1 MSVIIVGGG
10 IGGLSLALALAQ
22 QGIGV
27 VVFEQAGAL
36 EAVGAGLQ
44 LGPNATRILEGWG
57 LGAALRHV
65 SVEPIRAEV
74 RDAASGAT
82 LVVNRL
88 GADAEARWGGA
99 YRVLSR
105 TALQGLLAE
114 AVAGE
119 ALVELRLGR
128 RIVSVRSESGQ
139 SESGQTESGQ
149 SESAQ
154 AVAVL
159 DDGQTVE
166 GEVLFGCDGLHS
178 VVRAAIA
185 GPDPARYTGQTAWR
199 GLARMDLADTP
210 KVEVWTGP
218 NRHFVRYPVGG
229 GLANMV
235 AVVEAPEA
243 GIESW
248 AREGEAGELAAAFAD
263 WPEPVRATLAA
274 VERPW
279 RSALYDRPP
288 LARWTAGRLALL
300 GDAAHPML
308 PFLAQGAA
316 MAIED
321 AEVAAQALAGGGDVA
336 AALAAY
342 ADARRAR
349 TAKVQA
355 WSRRNARLFHLP
367 SFAARG
373 VFGAA
378 GVFDRVRGVD
388 GEARFDWLYGWR
400 P

>member
-10 IGGLSLALALAQ
+10 IGGLSLALALAR
-22 QGIGV
+22 QGIGAV
-27 VVFEQAGAL
+27 VLEQAGAL
-36 EAVGAGLQ
+36 DPVGAGLQ

-57 LGAALRHV
+57 LGEALRQA
-65 SVEPIRAEV
+65 SVEPVRAEV
-74 RDAASGAT
+74 RDAASGRT
-82 LVVNRL
+82 LVANRL
-88 GADAEARWGGA
+88 GTEAQARWGGA
-99 YRVLSR
+99 YRTLSR
-105 TALQGLLAE
+105 AALQGLLAE

-119 ALVELRLGR
+119 GLVDLRLAR
-128 RIVSVRSESGQ
+128 RVVSVRSESNR
-139 SESGQTESGQ
+139 
-149 SESAQ
+149 
-154 AVAVL
+154 AVAVP
-159 DDGQTVE
+159 DDGEPVE
-166 GEVLFGCDGLHS
+166 GEALFGCDGLHS
-178 VVRAAIA
+178 VVRAAVA

-199 GLARMDLADTP
+199 GLARISEAGAPM
-210 KVEVWTGP
+210 VQVWTGP
-218 NRHFVRYPVGG
+218 TRHVVRYPLGG
-229 GLANMV
+229 NLVNLV
-235 AVVEAPEA
+235 AVVEAPQAEV
-243 GIESW
+243 ESW
-248 AREGEAGELAAAFAD
+248 TREGEAGELAAAFAD
-263 WPEPVRATLAA
+263 WPEPVRAALAA

-321 AEVAAQALAGGGDVA
+321 AEVAAQALASALAGDGDVA

-342 ADARRAR
+342 AGARRAR

-378 GVFDRVRGVD
+378 GMLDAVRGMD